1 MGLCIAATRPRN
13 IPSSPDS
20 QQTPKGQI
28 KVIKLEWLDECLKNS
43 KLMPVE
49 PYLVYHAQIAYPP
62 QKTQTLE
69 VVSSVSS
76 QTSTS
81 NAGHVS
87 DPMRILQRARQ
98 DAGSQLPASH
108 FQARQQ
114 HPKRGVHSQTQPP
127 KLYRQT
133 TSEHDRTIP
142 LSPTPDWVK
151 NNVLYACMRST
162 PLHPPNEEFMNQ
174 LLKIRKI
181 RELTLNEIGVRAYS
195 TSIASIAAYP
205 YEFRSPEE
213 ILSLPGCDTKI
224 AALFAEFKESPDGIL
239 AVAEALE
246 TDPILKVLHRFYNI
260 WGVGPKTARDFYYQ
274 RVWRSLDDV
283 IDHGWDSLSRVQQIG
298 LKYYDEFLAGISRS
312 EVERIA
318 KIIHQHANLVR
329 PGCDFDGRGVE
340 YVIVGGYRRGK
351 EICGDIDLVLTH
363 RDESVTKDLVVDI
376 VGSLESEG
384 WITHTLAL
392 HLTTSNRD
400 QQTLPFR
407 GEHSGQHHFDSLDKA
422 MVVWQDP
429 HFEVDPEGSEG
440 AVAEQQQDPEELQER
455 RRRQNPNPH
464 RRVDIIVSPW
474 RTVGCAVLG
483 WSGGTTFERDL
494 RRWAKKAHSWK
505 FDSSGVRERT
515 TGGKVIDLEQGGATW
530 EEREKLV
537 MEGLGVGWRSASE
550 RCTR

>member
-1 MGLCIAATRPRN
+1 
-13 IPSSPDS
+13 
-20 QQTPKGQI
+20 
-28 KVIKLEWLDECLKNS
+28 
-43 KLMPVE
+43 
-49 PYLVYHAQIAYPP
+49 
-62 QKTQTLE
+62 
-69 VVSSVSS
+69 
-76 QTSTS
+76 
-81 NAGHVS
+81 
-87 DPMRILQRARQ
+87 MRILQRARQ
-98 DAGSQLPASH
+98 DTGSQPPDFGISH
-108 FQARQQ
+108 FRARQQ
-114 HPKRGVHSQTQPP
+114 HSRHGVHSQTQPP

-142 LSPTPDWVK
+142 LPPTPDWVK

-162 PLHPPNEEFMNQ
+162 PLHPPNEKFMNQ
-174 LLKIRKI
+174 LMKIRKI
-181 RELTLNEIGVRAYS
+181 RELTLDEIGVRAYS

-205 YEFRSPEE
+205 YEFRSQKE
-213 ILSLPGCDTKI
+213 ISSLPGCDTKI
-224 AALFAEFKESPDGIL
+224 AALFAEFRESPDGVL
-239 AVAEALE
+239 TAAEELE
-246 TDPILKVLHRFYNI
+246 TDPILKVLHRFHNI

-274 RVWRSLDDV
+274 RVWRDLSDV
-283 IDHGWDSLSRVQQIG
+283 IEHGWDSLSRVQQIG
-298 LKYYDEFLAGISRS
+298 LKYYDEFLAGMSRS
-312 EVERIA
+312 EAERIA

-351 EICGDIDLVLTH
+351 EICGDIDIVLTH
-363 RDESVTKDLVVDI
+363 RDESVTKNLVFDI

-392 HLTTSNRD
+392 YLTTSNRD

-407 GEHSGQHHFDSLDKA
+407 GEQSGHHHFDSLDKA

-429 HFEVDPEGSEG
+429 HFGVDPESTEG
-440 AVAEQQQDPEELQER
+440 EVAEQQEDPEELQER

-464 RRVDIIVSPW
+464 RRVDIIISPW

-483 WSGGTTFERDL
+483 WSGDTTFERDL

-505 FDSSGVRERT
+505 FDSSGIRERT
-515 TGGKVIDLEQGGATW
+515 VGGKVIDLERGGATW

-537 MEGLGVGWRSASE
+537 MEGLGVGWRPASE